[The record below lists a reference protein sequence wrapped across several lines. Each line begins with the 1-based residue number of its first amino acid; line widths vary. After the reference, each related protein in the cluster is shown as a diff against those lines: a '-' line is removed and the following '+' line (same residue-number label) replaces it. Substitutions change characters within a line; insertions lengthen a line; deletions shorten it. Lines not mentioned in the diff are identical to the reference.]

1 MSGNQANNKYEFV
14 GNVDLEVDSNK
25 YLWFFRV
32 KDIVLTLPVL
42 LLGIIYIMILNKFF
56 HLNWEN
62 HMLLYMIGII
72 PSFVLYAVLAIQSS
86 LYERKNI
93 SVLNEYKYKYDYR
106 KRKKTFEY
114 SNDKIQ
120 RESELLEDI
129 RGQLGLVD
137 ISKESY
143 ELLSDELVKVIQVS
157 CINVTGLPLND
168 QKKVYDN
175 FEQFNNKLD
184 TRLFPIQITTKTK
197 PISLETYIEDCQKV
211 FENTGDRYDRLF
223 GSSYIKLANDIQKN
237 KKMVSKSPYVC
248 IKRKKSKKENTEE
261 VLEQMAE
268 KLVSDIE
275 DMLPHQYKLNA
286 RILNN
291 EEMFTLLHYSVDYAT
306 ANIIEG
312 QTLNDNET
320 ITFSAEEN
328 KDFDVYWNH
337 KKQHHI
343 I

>member
-72 PSFVLYAVLAIQSS
+72 PSFALYAVLAIQSS

-168 QKKVYDN
+168 QKKCM
-175 FEQFNNKLD
+175 
-184 TRLFPIQITTKTK
+184 T
-197 PISLETYIEDCQKV
+197 
-211 FENTGDRYDRLF
+211 
-223 GSSYIKLANDIQKN
+223 
-237 KKMVSKSPYVC
+237 
-248 IKRKKSKKENTEE
+248 
-261 VLEQMAE
+261 
-268 KLVSDIE
+268 
-275 DMLPHQYKLNA
+275 
-286 RILNN
+286 ILNN
-291 EEMFTLLHYSVDYAT
+291 L
-306 ANIIEG
+306 II
-312 QTLNDNET
+312 N
-320 ITFSAEEN
+320 
-328 KDFDVYWNH
+328 
-337 KKQHHI
+337 
-343 I
+343 